1 MNWIL
6 LIIGGLFEVAFTYC
20 IGRAKDSTG
29 NEKYLW
35 YLGFL
40 VSVTIS
46 MGLLIK
52 ATSTLP
58 LGTAYA
64 VWSGIGAV
72 GTVLMGIFFF
82 KEPTDFWRI
91 FFIMT
96 LIGSIVGLKA
106 VSSH

>member
-20 IGRAKDSTG
+20 IGRAKDAEGT
-29 NEKYLW
+29 EMYLW

-40 VSVTIS
+40 ISVSIS

-52 ATSTLP
+52 ATATLP

-64 VWSGIGAV
+64 VWTGIGAI
-72 GTVLMGIFFF
+72 GTVLIGMLVFN
-82 KEPTDFWRI
+82 EPVTFWRVV
-91 FFIMT
+91 FLTT
-96 LIGSIVGLKA
+96 LISSIIGLKF
-106 VSSH
+106 VSS

>member
-1 MNWIL
+1 MNWII
-6 LIIGGLFEVAFTYC
+6 LILGGLFEVAFTFC
-20 IGRAKDSTG
+20 IGRAKESTG
-29 NEKYLW
+29 TEMYLW

-52 ATSTLP
+52 ATQTLP

-72 GTVLMGIFFF
+72 GTVLMGILIF

-91 FFIMT
+91 FFIFT
-96 LIGSIVGLKA
+96 LIASIVGLKA

>member
-1 MNWIL
+1 MNWIIL
-6 LIIGGLFEVAFTYC
+6 VLGGIFEIAFTYC

-29 NEKYLW
+29 TEMYLW

-40 VSVTIS
+40 LSVTIS

-52 ATSTLP
+52 ASSTLP

-72 GTVLMGIFFF
+72 GTVLMGIIFF
-82 KEPTDFWRI
+82 KEPTDFWRV
-91 FFIMT
+91 FFIFT
-96 LIGSIVGLKA
+96 LIASIVGLKA

>member
-1 MNWIL
+1 MTWIL

-29 NEKYLW
+29 NEMYLW

>member
-6 LIIGGLFEVAFTYC
+6 LIIGGLFEVAFTFC
-20 IGRAKDSTG
+20 IGKAKETSG
-29 NEKYLW
+29 AEMYLW

-52 ATSTLP
+52 ASQTLP

-72 GTVLMGIFFF
+72 GTVLMGILFF
-82 KEPTDFWRI
+82 KEPAEFWRM
-91 FFIMT
+91 FFIFT
-96 LIGSIVGLKA
+96 LIGSIVGLKF

>member
-6 LIIGGLFEVAFTYC
+6 LVIGGLFEVLFTYC
-20 IGRAKDSTG
+20 IGRAKDATG
-29 NEKYLW
+29 AEMYLW
-35 YLGFL
+35 YLGFIIS
-40 VSVTIS
+40 VSIS

-64 VWSGIGAV
+64 IWSGIGAV
-72 GTVLMGIFFF
+72 GTVLMGIIFF
-82 KEPTDFWRI
+82 KEPTDLWRI
-91 FFIMT
+91 FFIFT
-96 LIGSIVGLKA
+96 LIASIVGLKV